1 MTRRYTIMVVPER
14 SSRVKRF
21 RVARATLWVG
31 GCLVVLLLAAV
42 SVSTVMF
49 FKVQDRLAENRV
61 LREENVEL
69 KGRLAVLHE
78 QMSAVRQTVD
88 RALRYSAKLQ
98 VITGLHDP
106 KRHLAMGP
114 FESRSGESPGDGSG
128 AVDPLIR
135 AIGEQPHQALKLMGS
150 NLERLAADARRA
162 EEEMRSKEAFLRTQ
176 KVRLSSTPSIWPARG
191 WVTSKFGMRPDP
203 YTGKSTMHTGL
214 DIANQPGLPVV
225 ATAKGVVV
233 SSGVTSEGYGRT
245 VVIDHGFGIK
255 TRFAHLSDATVRVG
269 DRVDRGDQ
277 IGKIGNSG
285 RSTGPHLHYE
295 VEVNGV
301 CEDPSDFIL
310 EE

>member
-1 MTRRYTIMVVPER
+1 MSKRYTIMIVPER
-14 SSRVKRF
+14 SSRVKRI
-21 RVARATLWVG
+21 RVARSSLWIGGTL
-31 GCLVVLLLAAV
+31 LVLLLVAVAA
-42 SVSTVMF
+42 STVLF
-49 FKVQDRLAENRV
+49 FKVRDRLAENRV

-69 KGRLAVLHE
+69 KTRLVALHE
-78 QMSAVRQTVD
+78 QMSSVRQTVD
-88 RALRYSAKLQ
+88 RALRYSAKLE

-114 FESRSGESPGDGSG
+114 FESQTTDIPPDANGV
-128 AVDPLIR
+128 VDPLVR
-135 AIGEQPHQALKLMGS
+135 AIGEQPHLALKLLGN
-150 NLERLAADARRA
+150 NLERLAADARRS
-162 EEEMRSKEAFLRTQ
+162 EEELRAREAFLRTQ
-176 KVRLSSTPSIWPARG
+176 KVRLASTPSVWPARG
-191 WVTSKFGMRPDP
+191 WVTSGFGMRPDP
-203 YTGKSTMHTGL
+203 YTGKPAMHSGL
-214 DIANQPGLPVV
+214 DIANQLGLPVV

-255 TRFAHLSDATVRVG
+255 TRFAHLSEAKVRVG
-269 DRVDRGDQ
+269 DRVDRGDE

-301 CEDPSDFIL
+301 CVDPSDFIL

>member
-1 MTRRYTIMVVPER
+1 MSKRYTIMIVPER
-14 SSRVKRF
+14 SSRVKRI
-21 RVARATLWVG
+21 RVARSSLWIGGTL
-31 GCLVVLLLAAV
+31 LVLLLAAV
-42 SVSTVMF
+42 AASTVLF
-49 FKVQDRLAENRV
+49 FKVRDRLAENRV

-69 KGRLAVLHE
+69 KTRLVALHE
-78 QMSAVRQTVD
+78 QMSSVRQTVD

-114 FESRSGESPGDGSG
+114 FESQNADTPPDANG
-128 AVDPLIR
+128 AVDPLVR
-135 AIGEQPHQALKLMGS
+135 AIGEQPHLALKLIGN
-150 NLERLAADARRA
+150 NLERMAADARRS
-162 EEEMRSKEAFLRTQ
+162 EEELRAREAFLRTQ
-176 KVRLSSTPSIWPARG
+176 KVRLASTPSVWPARG
-191 WVTSKFGMRPDP
+191 WVTSGFGMRPDP
-203 YTGKSTMHTGL
+203 YTGKPAMHSGL
-214 DIANQPGLPVV
+214 DIANQLGLPVV

-245 VVIDHGFGIK
+245 VVIDNGFGIK
-255 TRFAHLSDATVRVG
+255 TRFAHLSEAKVRVG
-269 DRVDRGDQ
+269 DRVDRGDE

-301 CEDPSDFIL
+301 CVDPADFIL